1 MKKIDLDKS
10 VYELTEEYPE
20 LIEILKDMGFFGV
33 INPIVRKTIG
43 RKTTIP
49 DGCRKQGKDL
59 TDVIQKLKEDG
70 FDVISSTGL
79 IRAKTRASDN

>member
-1 MKKIDLDKS
+1 MKKVDLGKS

-70 FDVISSTGL
+70 FDVISPPGL
-79 IRAKTRASDN
+79 IRVKTRASDN

>member
-1 MKKIDLDKS
+1 MKKVDIVKS

-49 DGCRKQGKDL
+49 DGCRKQL
-59 TDVIQKLKEDG
+59 Y
-70 FDVISSTGL
+70 
-79 IRAKTRASDN
+79 

>member
-1 MKKIDLDKS
+1 MKKVDLGKS

-70 FDVISSTGL
+70 FDVLSSTGS
-79 IRAKTRASDN
+79 IKVKTATSDN